1 MSDSPIKL
9 LDILSLCSISLIMQ
23 SSLSS
28 RFPFLVVGLPSIWIV
43 HSSFDLFLP
52 SFISFL
58 FFINISICKV
68 LLVALLIYIYWVF
81 FSQIWRNSR
90 LLLLC
95 VHRPCPALFL
105 HHCAVFYCCP
115 TAKKSII
122 FKLERLNLITI
133 RAIKAMACHG
143 ECKKKGI
150 RKTGKI
156 APRGSAPKAT
166 AIGPSWSTNSE
177 EWNGTAVETV
187 FGQYQ
192 IPAKWDERSIISTF
206 REEVVE
212 CRGLKDHSRAA
223 LAPPPLSPQA
233 RTRVKKR
240 NHSTLRVE

>member
-95 VHRPCPALFL
+95 VHRPCPALFSTSL
-105 HHCAVFYCCP
+105 CRVLLLSYSEKINHFQTGTSEFDHN
-115 TAKKSII
+115 S
-122 FKLERLNLITI
+122 RN
-133 RAIKAMACHG
+133 
-143 ECKKKGI
+143 KGN
-150 RKTGKI
+150 GM
-156 APRGSAPKAT
+156 
-166 AIGPSWSTNSE
+166 SW
-177 EWNGTAVETV
+177 GM
-187 FGQYQ
+187 
-192 IPAKWDERSIISTF
+192 
-206 REEVVE
+206 
-212 CRGLKDHSRAA
+212 
-223 LAPPPLSPQA
+223 
-233 RTRVKKR
+233 
-240 NHSTLRVE
+240 